1 VINYSRL
8 AIPLIAIFAIGGV
21 ISFLLAYSFYPEK
34 HENVTVDGKCYE
46 LLDSAHNEYQ
56 NLAARKEIEILRLQL
71 NKVEPKDAM
80 IPIIFSGMDSDI
92 KQFKNSYPL
101 IVTSEQKVKYYPYN
115 DGSVVTANISKSE
128 LQNIVGNLT
137 LRDVYPSSK
146 TVAGSIGIEPNNYIT
161 PADAKDISNKLDEF
175 MSNGTRGI
183 IANSD
188 DAKSAYCR
196 TGVF

>member
-1 VINYSRL
+1 MINYGRL
-8 AIPLIAIFAIGGV
+8 AIPLIAILAVGGV

-46 LLDSAHNEYQ
+46 LLDSAHNQYQ

-71 NKVEPKDAM
+71 SKVESKDAM

-92 KQFKNSYPL
+92 EQFKHSYPL

-137 LRDVYPSSK
+137 LKDVYPSSK

-161 PADAKDISNKLDEF
+161 LDEQKDISTKLDKF
-175 MSNGTRGI
+175 MSSGTRQI
-183 IANSD
+183 IASSD
-188 DAKSAYCR
+188 SAKSAYCR